1 MCTSF
6 KSIKVFHLIVFLVDV
21 SSALYITLLSM
32 QCVHS
37 RLESYVVI
45 SLCGLVHM
53 RIVPLGCALVGEW
66 GKNRKQES
74 FTMEIV
80 EIRMME

>member
-1 MCTSF
+1 
-6 KSIKVFHLIVFLVDV
+6 
-21 SSALYITLLSM
+21 
-32 QCVHS
+32 
-37 RLESYVVI
+37 
-45 SLCGLVHM
+45 M

-66 GKNRKQES
+66 EKNRKHES